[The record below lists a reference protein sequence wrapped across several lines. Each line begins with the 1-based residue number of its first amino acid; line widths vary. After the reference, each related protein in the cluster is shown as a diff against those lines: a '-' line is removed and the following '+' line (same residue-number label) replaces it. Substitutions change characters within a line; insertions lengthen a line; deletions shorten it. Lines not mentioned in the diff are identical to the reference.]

1 MLHFGCTAVKTTT
14 FFEKKKYVHLNNNRA
29 LTLPEAIALYRY
41 VVNLT

>member
-1 MLHFGCTAVKTTT
+1 MLHFGCTAVKITT
-14 FFEKKKYVHLNNNRA
+14 FFEKNYMHLNNNRA